1 MASESS
7 KFVLGFFILAT
18 GVVVVGF
25 ILAFGSGRLFVE
37 PVVLVSYFDE
47 TVQGLEVGSPVK
59 WRGVQAGRVSAIT
72 LHGDAKR
79 VCVFMEVDPHQ
90 FDLVSVERDLT
101 GDDRITVLRQTFRAK
116 VASGLRSQLGLTGI
130 TGMKYV
136 EFDYLAP
143 PGQPDPE
150 EAPPGAEHAVYIPS
164 VSSNLAKLQQ
174 TFGETAERLAAIDFV
189 GLSSDLK
196 SLLESAN
203 AILDDP
209 ALKGTISQ
217 LEEATTSFNRFVT
230 RVDENVDHELIAKV
244 MQDVAAFGED
254 LRALSG
260 RVRHLVSED
269 VLNQVIADVKS
280 IQASLKSIAEKFENQ
295 LDSMDLAGT
304 TRDAR
309 QAFNRTAEAAAVVQ
323 EVRVDL
329 RRALLEL
336 GDTLRGVRRLA
347 ESLERNPSVLVRGK
361 AQAGKEE
368 EE

>member
-47 TVQGLEVGSPVK
+47 SVQGLEVGSPVK

-79 VCVFMEVDPHQ
+79 VCVFMEVDPRQ
-90 FDLVSVERDLT
+90 FDLVSVEKDLASE
-101 GDDRITVLRQTFRAK
+101 GRLAVLRQTFRAK

-150 EAPPGAEHAVYIPS
+150 ESPPAAEDAVYIPS
-164 VSSNLAKLQQ
+164 VASNLARLQES
-174 TFGETAERLAAIDFV
+174 FGETADRLAAIDFV
-189 GLSSDLK
+189 GLANDLK

-203 AILDDP
+203 AILSDP
-209 ALKGTISQ
+209 ALKGTIGQ
-217 LEEATTSFNRFVT
+217 LEETTTSFNRFVT
-230 RVDENVDHELIAKV
+230 RVDAHVDHQLIAKV

-269 VLNQVIADVKS
+269 VLNEVIADVKS
-280 IQASLKSIAEKFENQ
+280 IQASLKSIAEKFEGQ
-295 LDSMDLAGT
+295 LDAMDLPGT

-309 QAFNRTAEAAAVVQ
+309 LALNRTAEAADVVQ
-323 EVRVDL
+323 EIRVDL
-329 RRALLEL
+329 KRALLDL
-336 GDTLRGVRRLA
+336 SDTLHGVRRLA
-347 ESLERNPSVLVRGK
+347 ESLERNPSVLIRGK
-361 AQAGKEE
+361 AQPGKEE
-368 EE
+368 K